1 MVWLINFRCVQIWL
15 VMSMQ
20 FIFGDDLNDAP
31 YWSRFAS
38 LAIFMFLNKLI
49 QSIRKQIENE
59 NYFKRDISRLSI
71 KKKGSH
77 VATKA
82 NSKSSKAREFK
93 FPWIEVLRF
102 SE

>member
-38 LAIFMFLNKLI
+38 LAIFMFLNKLT

-59 NYFKRDISRLSI
+59 NYFKRDISRPSI
-71 KKKGSH
+71 KKGSH
-77 VATKA
+77 VAAKA